1 VQKTLIGVLGLLAAT
16 VGLSS
21 SGCGESGSSAGGGDS
36 YGAAIES
43 CSAYCETYFAA
54 CAPPAYSTH
63 GQCKIALCSPI
74 PSMASAGCYAATTSW
89 YDCRRGQSDLCG
101 DTGCTAQAA
110 AALDACP

>member
-1 VQKTLIGVLGLLAAT
+1 MIGLLGLAADLAAN
-16 VGLSS
+16 GCGS
-21 SGCGESGSSAGGGDS
+21 SGNSGDS
-36 YGAAIES
+36 GDTYGSAIES

-74 PSMASAGCYAATTSW
+74 PSTASAGCYSATTSW
-89 YDCRRGQSDLCG
+89 YDCRKVQSDLCG
-101 DTGCTAQAA
+101 DTGCTAEAA